1 MCLIAKNKR
10 YLYGVSAKQVA
21 ANSAQ
26 GRRNKISARGVIEVP
41 SRVGWDGERERRK
54 ERGTEDIHTLSKFS
68 IGDSIA
74 WNNLLIN
81 YNWNE

>member
-10 YLYGVSAKQVA
+10 NLYGVSAKQVA
-21 ANSAQ
+21 ANSVQA
-26 GRRNKISARGVIEVP
+26 RRNKISARGVIEVP
-41 SRVGWDGERERRK
+41 SRVGWEGERERRQ
-54 ERGTEDIHTLSKFS
+54 ERRKGHTLSKFS